1 MSSMCRSGRDPR
13 MHRSGSQDGFTL
25 VELMVVVLIIG
36 ILVAIAIPMY
46 NAASAAARR
55 STCLSNQRLIE
66 GAVQVYRSSGARMF
80 GQGRL
85 NGNRT
90 AGTADVLV
98 PTYLKAAPKCP
109 KTRQFYYVSAL
120 GTVTGD
126 MNDDHFTPG
135 HAHF

>member
-1 MSSMCRSGRDPR
+1 MRRSGP
-13 MHRSGSQDGFTL
+13 QDGFTL

-46 NAASAAARR
+46 NAASAAARKN
-55 STCLSNQRLIE
+55 TCMSNQRLIE
-66 GAVQVYRSSGARMF
+66 GAVEIYRSSGAAMF

-85 NGNRT
+85 NGNGT

-98 PTYLKAAPKCP
+98 PTHLKAAPKCP
-109 KTRQFYYVSAL
+109 KTNQFYYVSVL

-126 MNDDHFTPG
+126 TNDAHFTAG